1 MQDMKVRSG
10 AVQVRVDKNPRDFC
24 GIMMRVV
31 TIEGTPLAVKKA
43 HFCFQELFLPDAAHQ
58 LVLAE
63 SGGASMPPPSALY
76 GGGHPDGTDA
86 SEGADGGYAAHD
98 DGAYLGAQLL
108 PSGNGAVGDYGLA
121 EIPLDEL
128 KAFGVLP
135 AVVDTLHDIKQLFKD
150 QVFHRCF
157 AFILLLVRVVSR
169 FPLPPLPAAR
179 LELGGDAAARQRC
192 RGPVLLVLVLLLVV
206 VLLRLCRLLHPRVPP
221 RCVGHGGRHR
231 GARRPPRVQH
241 PAAQRRD
248 RHRQGRADA
257 QGH

>member
-150 QVFHRCF
+150 QVFHSLLCF
-157 AFILLLVRVVSR
+157 LFSS
-169 FPLPPLPAAR
+169 
-179 LELGGDAAARQRC
+179 C
-192 RGPVLLVLVLLLVV
+192 
-206 VLLRLCRLLHPRVPP
+206 
-221 RCVGHGGRHR
+221 
-231 GARRPPRVQH
+231 ARRLTLSTPP
-241 PAAQRRD
+241 ASCSTA
-248 RHRQGRADA
+248 
-257 QGH
+257 

>member
-1 MQDMKVRSG
+1 MFPPPQAGKVVGPKGATMQDMKVRSG

-98 DGAYLGAQLL
+98 DGPYLGAQLL

-150 QVFHRCF
+150 QVFHSLLC
-157 AFILLLVRVVSR
+157 ILFSS
-169 FPLPPLPAAR
+169 
-179 LELGGDAAARQRC
+179 C
-192 RGPVLLVLVLLLVV
+192 
-206 VLLRLCRLLHPRVPP
+206 
-221 RCVGHGGRHR
+221 
-231 GARRPPRVQH
+231 ARRLTLSTPP
-241 PAAQRRD
+241 ASCSTA
-248 RHRQGRADA
+248 
-257 QGH
+257 